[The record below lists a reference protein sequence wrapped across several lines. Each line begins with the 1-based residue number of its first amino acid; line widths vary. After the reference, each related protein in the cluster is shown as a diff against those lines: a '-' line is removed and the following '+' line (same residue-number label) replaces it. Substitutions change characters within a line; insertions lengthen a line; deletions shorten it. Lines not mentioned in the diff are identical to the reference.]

1 MYLKEYFQK
10 IANQLRP
17 FTNFTIKA
25 QTLLYSDFDKHS
37 FSVTR
42 DENTNEP
49 YFFIRQRDLSFM
61 TNHIENRL
69 GSRISD
75 SSALEFVVY
84 VPPKEPL
91 YIKPES
97 KESSSFKLSAFLVPR
112 WGGIYIQNSFDKSES
127 LKVDEA
133 VKTFLTQF
141 IHLVGINLN
150 QVRLT
155 FFIFFSETIIIF
167 FIFFCKESRSD

>member
-1 MYLKEYFQK
+1 
-10 IANQLRP
+10 
-17 FTNFTIKA
+17 
-25 QTLLYSDFDKHS
+25 
-37 FSVTR
+37 
-42 DENTNEP
+42 
-49 YFFIRQRDLSFM
+49 M

-91 YIKPES
+91 YIEPEN
-97 KESSSFKLSAFLVPR
+97 KESSPLKLSAFLIPR

-133 VKTFLTQF
+133 IKTFLTQF
-141 IHLVGINLN
+141 IQLIGIKLN
-150 QVRLT
+150 QVR
-155 FFIFFSETIIIF
+155 IS
-167 FIFFCKESRSD
+167 KN